1 MRTLSSTPRLY
12 VIDAFAAEAE
22 IAHVLTAAGAP
33 IELIRR
39 GIRPAHN
46 ETGFSFEMPVHGDAV
61 MEALA
66 QRISQTLGMDNEA
79 GETMRFRRYAVGESH
94 PLHKDVWQIGDVH
107 LVVTTLLYLTDVEA
121 GGETYFPR
129 SQPAP
134 LLVKPCRG
142 RLAIWFNHTPDGEVD
157 EAAIHEARVVKR
169 GVKCTITSFIYKPLA
184 YAATKLRAEV
194 A

>member
-1 MRTLSSTPRLY
+1 

-22 IAHVLTAAGAP
+22 IAHVLTVAGAP

-39 GIRPAHN
+39 RIRPAHN
-46 ETGFSFEMPVHGDAV
+46 QTGFSFEMPVQGDAV

-66 QRISQTLGMDNEA
+66 QRIYRTLGMDNEA

-94 PLHKDVWQIGDVH
+94 PLHKDVWQIGDAH
-107 LVVTTLLYLTDVEA
+107 LVVTALLYLTDVEA

-134 LLVKPCRG
+134 VLVKPRRG

-157 EAAIHEARVVKR
+157 EAAIHEARVVER
-169 GVKCTITSFIYKPLA
+169 GVKCTITNFIYKPLA
-184 YAATKLRAEV
+184 YAATDLRAEV